1 MDAVTCHSYKHTA
14 FSPEQT
20 RIYVYKQ
27 EYKDAISNWIAA
39 DGTARQGIHGIF
51 NIISICYFHSTFL
64 PNLSSINLIISPC
77 IKKIHNNV
85 FVVFFICN
93 MFDKHKEK
101 SKYQCT

>member
-20 RIYVYKQ
+20 RIYEYKQ

-51 NIISICYFHSTFL
+51 NIISICYFHYTFL

-77 IKKIHNNV
+77 IKKIHNV